1 MLFRS
6 MDASEM
12 EVVLGNIRKIIE
24 RGVTIMLV
32 EHNIKTVLSLCP
44 RIIVLNF
51 WRKIADGAGQEVL
64 KRQDVIEAYLGVE

>member
-1 MLFRS
+1 
-6 MDASEM
+6 
-12 EVVLGNIRKIIE
+12 
-24 RGVTIMLV
+24 VTIMLV

-51 WRKIADGAGQEVL
+51 GRKIADGSGQEVL

>member
-1 MLFRS
+1 

-51 WRKIADGAGQEVL
+51 GRNIADGAGQEVL